1 MCMWFGFNPAV
12 NFCHFSTLLT
22 LSVFAGATSTSPKF
36 DLFFIVD
43 KIGLMFG
50 IGGKQ
55 LLFKIF
61 LKQIYKRKFYCCMS
75 GDRKI

>member
-36 DLFFIVD
+36 DLFFYPRLSNLYGRTCILEST
-43 KIGLMFG
+43 GLNNV
-50 IGGKQ
+50 
-55 LLFKIF
+55 
-61 LKQIYKRKFYCCMS
+61 KRMS
-75 GDRKI
+75 TIMNI